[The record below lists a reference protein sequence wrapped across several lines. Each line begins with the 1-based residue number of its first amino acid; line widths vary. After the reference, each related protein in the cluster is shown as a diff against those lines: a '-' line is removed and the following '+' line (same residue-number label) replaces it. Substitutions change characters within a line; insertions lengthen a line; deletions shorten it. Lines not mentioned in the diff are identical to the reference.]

1 MAHIFHHKKQVI
13 TRIRKIKGQ
22 LEAVE
27 RAMEQDEANGE
38 MDCFM
43 LLQTLSAAKGAFN
56 GLVQDLIE
64 GHIEEHIIHEGVDKQ
79 TKDAANELVKI
90 MRTFWK

>member
-1 MAHIFHHKKQVI
+1 MAHLYHHNKQVI

-27 RAMEQDEANGE
+27 RAMEGGE
-38 MDCFM
+38 EHSSMDCYK

-56 GLVQDLIE
+56 GLVQELIE
-64 GHIEEHIIHEGVDKQ
+64 GHIAEHVIHEGADKK
-79 TKDAANELVKI
+79 TKVAAEELIKI